1 MIIRKNLFRG
11 LSPRTFVT
19 VFYTVGFTALA
30 AVLLISCSALHTQ
43 EESYVVM
50 LSLDG
55 FRWDYPDR
63 FPTQNLDRLAR
74 KGVKAEGLI
83 PCFPTKTF
91 PNHYSIV
98 TGLYPDHHGI
108 VQNSFYDPEMDMEF
122 SISDCKSVTNA
133 DFYGGEPI
141 WVTAEK
147 QGVRTASYFWV
158 GSEAPIEGIRP
169 SIWKEYDPEVPFE
182 ARIDSVI
189 AWLKLP
195 PAVRPRLITMYMDE
209 PDHTGHRLGPSDP
222 ELGRTIA
229 YLDSLVGALAD
240 KLAALDI
247 GPRINLIVTSDH
259 GMGPVSPERYVD
271 LADYLDTSWVERI
284 IGYNPNYLVMAAT
297 GAYDSI
303 LAGLDRIPHVSGWP
317 SGGVPERLVYG
328 GNPRTLDF
336 VLVAD
341 SAWSTG
347 WREGP
352 GMHLHGAHGYD
363 NANTDMHAIF
373 YARGPAFRSAYSQGR
388 FPNTYIYALI
398 ASIMGLDPVPTD
410 GNLEEVLPMLK

>member
-1 MIIRKNLFRG
+1 MLHSCKS
-11 LSPRTFVT
+11 SPDPR
-19 VFYTVGFTALA
+19 
-30 AVLLISCSALHTQ
+30 
-43 EESYVVM
+43 ESYVVM

-55 FRWDYPDR
+55 FRWDYTDLYKTP
-63 FPTQNLDRLAR
+63 NLDRLAR
-74 KGVKAEGLI
+74 NGVKAEGLI

-91 PNHYSIV
+91 PNHYSIT

-108 VQNSFYDPEMDMEF
+108 VQNSFYDPEMDRTF
-122 SISDCKSVTNA
+122 SIMDRNSVSDA
-133 DFYGGEPI
+133 AFYGGEPI
-141 WVTAEK
+141 WITAEK

-158 GSEAPIEGIRP
+158 GSDVPIEGIYP

-195 PAVRPRLITMYMDE
+195 PEIRPRLVTLYMNE
-209 PDHTGHRLGPSDP
+209 PDHTGHRLGPYDP
-222 ELGRTIA
+222 ELGKTVT
-229 YLDSLVGALAD
+229 YLDSLVGDLAG

-259 GMGPVSPERYVD
+259 GMGAVSPGRFVD
-271 LADYLDTSWVERI
+271 LADYLDTAWVERI
-284 IGYNPNYLVMAAT
+284 IGYNPNYLVMAAE

-303 LAGLDRIPHVSGWP
+303 LSRLPLLPHVSGWP

-336 VLVAD
+336 VFVAD
-341 SAWSTG
+341 SSWSIG

-352 GMHLHGAHGYD
+352 NPNPRGAHGYD
-363 NANTDMHAIF
+363 KANTDMHAIF
-373 YARGPAFRSAYSQGR
+373 YAEGPAFRTAYIHPR
-388 FPNTYIYALI
+388 FPNTDIYSLI
-398 ASIMGLDPVPTD
+398 ASIMTLEPVPTD
-410 GNLEEVLPMLK
+410 GDLSELLPMLK